1 VTAFDYGAGLLLL
14 ASGLIGLARGATR
27 EITTVVALLLGAILA
42 IFSLRVT
49 GPMARQMIHTAWLA
63 NTAALLVMFV
73 LCYLSLRL
81 MGGALT
87 RGVQETG
94 LSGLDRL
101 LGLGIGL
108 VRAVVLM
115 GAFAL
120 LLDAATPPER
130 MPMWITT
137 ARLYPLAA
145 AAGGALRAFGP
156 EGMKVARDVAPAL
169 ADAVTGD
176 DEPAPGAARRRRG
189 GGDSAAQD
197 PMLDQTVEQSR

>member
-42 IFSLRVT
+42 VFSLRVT
-49 GPMARQMIHTAWLA
+49 GTMARQMIHTAWLA
-63 NTAALLVMFV
+63 NTAALLFMFV
-73 LCYLSLRL
+73 LYYLSLRL
-81 MGGALT
+81 LGGALT

-108 VRAVVLM
+108 VRAVVVL

-130 MPMWITT
+130 MPMWITA

-145 AAGGALRAFGP
+145 AAGGALRAFAP

-176 DEPAPGAARRRRG
+176 DGPASGASRHRRAGIDGADR
-189 GGDSAAQD
+189 D
-197 PMLDQTVEQSR
+197 PTLDQTVEESR